1 LLSCVSGV
9 GRCRWVENI
18 VMHTLVSGALKHFGM
33 QATAKEYQNFAIYNR
48 KQTDGDEIC
57 NLANVI
63 QRTLFGQITIA

>member
-1 LLSCVSGV
+1 VQAGKYSNAYTGDWCFGD
-9 GRCRWVENI
+9 
-18 VMHTLVSGALKHFGM
+18 LKHFGM
-33 QATAKEYQNFAIYNR
+33 QATAKEYQNFAIYNRR